1 MTIEEIM
8 QLTETPQEMISE
20 LKKGREVEPPEV
32 KKYVDAINPKKH
44 KIFDIE
50 DRPDK
55 PIMNGNAIERIEKVA
70 RIGLALQKLIVKRS
84 TAFIFGNPVELV
96 LKSKEQSHKDLYET
110 IIGILEDVKINSLN
124 RKVAKAIFSC
134 TEVAELWY
142 PVPLK
147 EGEEKLYGIGS
158 EFKLRMKIL
167 NPMRGELLYPYFDDY
182 GDLIAFSREYS
193 ASKEGKKITY
203 FETYTNEYIFK
214 FNMTEGTPVL
224 EDGFPKDNPI
234 KKIPIVYARQEQTE
248 YDDVQDMIERLE
260 KLLSNFADTN
270 DYHGSPTI
278 FIQGKILGLSKK
290 GESGKIIEGEKDATA
305 EYLSWQNAPESVKLE
320 IETLLNLIHMISQTP
335 NISFENVKS
344 LGSGVSGKAL
354 KMMFLDAHLKVQDHM
369 EVFDEYLQRR
379 MSILK
384 SYVSA
389 FAKDTA
395 VKKEVSKVVIEHVV
409 TPYMIDD
416 EADKLDIIMTATG
429 NKPVLSQKTGVK
441 MAGYSIDSEAE
452 YNQIQSEEEAANSF
466 NILPPA
472 N

>member
-8 QLTETPQEMISE
+8 QLSETPQEMISE
-20 LKKGREVEPPEV
+20 LKKGRDIELPEI

-44 KIFDIE
+44 VIFDEEERPNKIIKE
-50 DRPDK
+50 DDGRT
-55 PIMNGNAIERIEKVA
+55 RVEKVA
-70 RIGLALQKLIVKRS
+70 RIALALQKLIVKRS
-84 TAFIFGNPVELV
+84 AAFIFGNPVELV
-96 LKSKEQSHKDLYET
+96 LKSKEESHKNLYES
-110 IIGILEDVKINSLN
+110 IVSMLEDVKINSLN
-124 RKVAKAIFSC
+124 RKIAKAIFSC

-142 PVPLK
+142 PVPLR
-147 EGEEKLYGIGS
+147 EGEEKLYGIES
-158 EFKLRMKIL
+158 DFKLRMKIL
-167 NPMRGELLYPYFDDY
+167 NPMKGELLFPYFDDY
-182 GDLIAFSREYS
+182 GDLIAFSREYTNN
-193 ASKEGKKITY
+193 KGGKKTTY
-203 FETYTNEYIFK
+203 FETYTDKFIYK
-214 FNMTEGTPVL
+214 FNKTEGTPVI
-224 EDGFPKDNPI
+224 EDGFPKKNPI
-234 KKIPIVYARQEQTE
+234 NKIPIVYARQEQSE
-248 YDDVQDMIERLE
+248 FEDVQGMIERLE

-278 FIQGKILGLSKK
+278 FIKGKVLGFSKK
-290 GESGKIIEGEKDATA
+290 GESGKIIEGDSGSEA
-305 EYLSWQNAPESVKLE
+305 EYLSWDNAPESVKLE
-320 IETLLNLIHMISQTP
+320 IDTLLNLIHMISQTP

-344 LGSGVSGKAL
+344 FGSGVSGKAL

-452 YNQIQSEEEAANSF
+452 YNQIKSEEELANSF
-466 NILPPA
+466 DILPPA
-472 N
+472 K

>member
-20 LKKGREVEPPEV
+20 LKKGREVELPDI
-32 KKYVDAINPKKH
+32 KKYVDAINPRKH
-44 KIFDIE
+44 QIFDE
-50 DRPDK
+50 AERPNK
-55 PIMNGNAIERIEKVA
+55 IIKEEEGRTRVEKVA
-70 RIGLALQKLIVKRS
+70 RIALALQKLIVKRS

-96 LKSKEQSHKDLYET
+96 LKSKEESHKALYES
-110 IIGILEDVKINSLN
+110 IVSMLEDVKINSLN
-124 RKVAKAIFSC
+124 RKIAKAIFSC

-142 PVPLK
+142 PVEIK
-147 EGEEKLYGIGS
+147 EDEEKLYGIES

-167 NPMRGELLYPYFDDY
+167 NPMKGEVLYPYFDDY
-182 GDLIAFSREYS
+182 GDLIAFSREYTNN
-193 ASKEGKKITY
+193 KGGKKITY
-203 FETYTNEYIFK
+203 FETYTDKFIFK
-214 FNMTEGTPVL
+214 FNITEGTPVI
-224 EDGFPKDNPI
+224 EDGFPKSNPI
-234 KKIPIVYARQEQTE
+234 NKIPIVYARQDQSEFE
-248 YDDVQDMIERLE
+248 DVQGMIERLE

-290 GESGKIIEGEKDATA
+290 GESGKIIEGDKDATA
-305 EYLSWQNAPESVKLE
+305 QYLSWQNAPESVKLE

-384 SYVSA
+384 AYVGA
-389 FAKDTA
+389 FAKNTGT
-395 VKKEVSKVVIEHVV
+395 KKEVSKVLIENVV

-452 YNQIQSEEEAANSF
+452 YNQIKSEEEVSNSF
-466 NILPPA
+466 DILPPA
-472 N
+472 K